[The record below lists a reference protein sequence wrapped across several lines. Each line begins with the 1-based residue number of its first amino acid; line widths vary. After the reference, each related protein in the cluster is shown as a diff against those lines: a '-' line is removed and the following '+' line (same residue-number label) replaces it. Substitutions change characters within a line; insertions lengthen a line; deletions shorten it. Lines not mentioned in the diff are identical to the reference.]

1 MRSCKQRSIF
11 TCFCLLNLCS
21 FFQFSV
27 LASQQPTHDHQRA
40 LHRSTILIDS
50 YKIPASAIVIPQDG
64 KYEKEAQAL
73 QDALEKHGGARVPV
87 LHDNEGTPEELLSDQ
102 SIIVLGNMATSRF
115 IRTLYEQWYT
125 LLDLRYPGTDGF
137 VVRTLHNPYGIKNH
151 VVLLGGSDD
160 AGIKQ
165 ATAAFIKKLA
175 PSSPLTIGR
184 LMEIKLGNDQTP
196 PVIGEAIY
204 SWDDSWRL
212 DENGKTY
219 GYPPATNFG
228 WNPISTSA
236 ALYYMTG
243 RQEYLDHFLELA
255 MPNPA
260 KFPKE
265 IKKANLEGTPG
276 RAARLHPIAYWH
288 HYTSHIFP
296 MIWGLIEDSP
306 GITQQQRDAI
316 NRDLLA
322 HTRLMEKHFN
332 KLSKNSKTTG
342 LSRHGLYY
350 ALNLYTAS
358 RHFNKHQPG
367 QQWKKRLDSVSK
379 AMAWWLQQPTWG
391 ERDTV
396 EWINTSI
403 EPVFTYYT
411 LAGSKDFIDSGVAEE
426 LMAALD
432 TLWQGYP
439 NELSNK
445 YQSISLMN
453 KAAWLLNAPRYAWL
467 AQQPTY
473 DFGQFRIGQSWWP
486 AHIPEEISLNKP
498 FSIIPAAQSVASRI
512 APAIKG
518 DKSFQFLA
526 WRSGYSPDDDYLL
539 LDGLNQGGRHPHHV
553 AALTYLRHKD
563 NPLLSGYENQLFIL
577 RDGLF
582 GNHVP
587 KAASLDKALE
597 LGAAAYIR
605 TTVPDGQFATWQ
617 RHILQLPGDNTIVAD
632 KVTAKAPG
640 DYELL
645 RQWKTV
651 GWSKT
656 SKDSP
661 RNIAVP
667 GEGRVAITTDKG
679 VRNHIDGARID
690 QRLHATLD
698 SKKSITLFSSIHG
711 NPATGHSQH
720 ILESAGPN
728 AAFMRGDQHTLITSG
743 PYTSTRISS
752 DAAFSYLSPQSLV
765 LVEGTRL
772 DMGKQLILANS
783 PISIDWQLD
792 SGNVVITTDNETTV
806 KLAVSDAGTPAV
818 VTPEATMT
826 ASDGVLVLTLPAG
839 THTLTSIYPQDS
851 QLVHKALANLDIPAL
866 KDKQGTTNPTAT
878 LDWPAK
884 QIASFNAPVTHIV
897 DGSND
902 GSLLWVATGDPKPAL
917 HLITGDGNTKHTIP
931 LSGSI
936 NVMERTGEAEG
947 ANNPWMITGSQDNE
961 LRALNRKGD
970 LLWQRT
976 SEVADKFRQG
986 SAYYAP
992 WFTDPTRITGIRS
1005 LLVADT
1011 DEDGEK
1017 EIVVGRPSTIEYWDL
1032 DGNLLQRIPMPADN
1046 RLGTI
1051 SEIEL
1056 LATDQGKRI
1065 LLGQNYC
1072 GIDAVSL
1079 LDENRNFVT
1088 LKKAKRP
1095 YLDPLP
1101 AKSTDMTAWAQR
1113 GISSLDVADLELDG
1127 TSEVIVSRSGHWN
1140 DLRTYSA
1147 DGSTCRWIHS
1157 FGPANP
1163 MKIQQKNGRNFIR
1176 DILVA
1181 DITGDNKLEV
1191 TVALAN
1197 GYIMVFSADGETVWT
1212 DNSEGAAILGVSDN
1226 SLLAGFDDGFLRS
1239 FDLINNQ
1246 TSTAQLGSGITA
1258 LETRN
1263 NDGNLYAGTVQ
1274 GGLFTLGPATYRH

>member
-1 MRSCKQRSIF
+1 
-11 TCFCLLNLCS
+11 
-21 FFQFSV
+21 
-27 LASQQPTHDHQRA
+27 
-40 LHRSTILIDS
+40 
-50 YKIPASAIVIPQDG
+50 
-64 KYEKEAQAL
+64 
-73 QDALEKHGGARVPV
+73 
-87 LHDNEGTPEELLSDQ
+87 
-102 SIIVLGNMATSRF
+102 MATSRF

-125 LLDLRYPGTDGF
+125 LLDLRYPGPGGF
-137 VVRTLHNPYGIKNH
+137 VVRTLHNPYAAKNN
-151 VVLLGGSDD
+151 VIFLGGSDD
-160 AGIKQ
+160 AGVKQ
-165 ATAAFIKKLA
+165 ATTAFIKRLA
-175 PSSPLTIGR
+175 PSSPLTVGR

-204 SWDDSWRL
+204 SWDDSWRI
-212 DENGKTY
+212 DEADKTY
-219 GYPPATNFG
+219 GYPPATYFG
-228 WNPISTSA
+228 WNPISA
-236 ALYYMTG
+236 NAVLYYMTS

-255 MPNPA
+255 LPNPA
-260 KFPKE
+260 KIPTE

-276 RAARLHPIAYWH
+276 ETAQLHPIAHWH

-296 MIWGLIEDSP
+296 LIWDLIEDSP

-316 NRDLLA
+316 NLDLLA
-322 HTRLMEKHFN
+322 HAHLMEQHFN
-332 KLSKNSKTTG
+332 KLAKNSKTTG

-358 RHFNKHQPG
+358 RYLRKRQPG

-391 ERDTV
+391 EKDTV

-411 LAGSKDFIDSGVAEE
+411 LAGYKNFIGSGVAED

-445 YQSISLMN
+445 YQSISLVN

-467 AQQPTY
+467 AQQSTY

-486 AHIPEEISLNKP
+486 ALTLEEIAPKEP
-498 FSIIPAAQSVASRI
+498 FSVIPTSESVKSQY
-512 APAIKG
+512 APAIDA

-526 WRSGYSPDDDYLL
+526 WRSGYGHDDDYLL
-539 LDGLNQGGRHPHHV
+539 LDGLNQGGRHPHHM
-553 AALTYLRHKD
+553 AALTFLRHKD
-563 NPLLSGYENQLFIL
+563 KPLLSGYENQLFVL
-577 RDGLF
+577 RDGLS
-582 GNHVP
+582 GNYVP

-597 LGAAAYIR
+597 LGSAAYIR
-605 TTVPDGQFATWQ
+605 TTIPDGQFATWQ
-617 RHILQLPGDNTIVAD
+617 RHILHLPGDNTLVAD
-632 KVTAKAPG
+632 KVTAKAHG

-645 RQWKTV
+645 RQWKTA
-651 GWSKT
+651 GWSKI
-656 SKDSP
+656 SKVAP

-667 GEGRVAITTDKG
+667 GEGRVAIATDKR

-690 QRLHATLD
+690 QQLHVTLD
-698 SKKSITLFSSIHG
+698 SNESITLFSSIHG
-711 NPATGHSQH
+711 NPATGRTRYT
-720 ILESAGPN
+720 LEPAGQN
-728 AAFMRGDQHTLITSG
+728 AALMKGDQHTLIASG
-743 PYTSTRISS
+743 PYTGAQISS
-752 DAAFSYLSPQSLV
+752 DATFSYLSPQRLV

-772 DMGKQLILANS
+772 DIGGQLIHANS
-783 PISIDWQLD
+783 PVSINWQPD
-792 SGNVVITTDNETTV
+792 SGNIVITTDKETTV
-806 KLAVSDAGTPAV
+806 KLAVSDAGTPALV
-818 VTPEATMT
+818 SPDTAMT
-826 ASDGVLVLTLPAG
+826 ASNGLLVLTLPTG
-839 THTLTSIYPQDS
+839 THTLTGVYPQDS
-851 QLVHKALANLDIPAL
+851 QRVHKALANFVIPAL
-866 KDKQGTTNPTAT
+866 KDKQGAADSTAT

-917 HLITGDGNTKHTIP
+917 HLVTSDGDIKHTFP
-931 LSGSI
+931 LSGPI
-936 NVMERTGEAEG
+936 NVMERTGETEG

-961 LRALNRKGD
+961 LRAFNHTGD

-976 SEVADKFRQG
+976 SEVAGRFRQG
-986 SAYYAP
+986 SSYYAP
-992 WFTDPTRITGIRS
+992 WFTDPAKITGIRS
-1005 LLVADT
+1005 VLVADT

-1017 EIVVGRPSTIEYWDL
+1017 EIVVGRPSTIEYWGL
-1032 DGNLLQRIPMPADN
+1032 DGNLLQRISMPADN

-1056 LATDQGKRI
+1056 LDTDQGKRV

-1072 GIDAVSL
+1072 GIDTVSL
-1079 LDENRNFVT
+1079 LDENRNFVE
-1088 LKKAKRP
+1088 LKKIRRP

-1127 TSEVIVSRSGHWN
+1127 TSEVIVARSGHWN

-1147 DGSTCRWIHS
+1147 DGSTCHWIHS

-1163 MKIQQKNGRNFIR
+1163 MKIQQKNGRHFIR
-1176 DILVA
+1176 DTLVA
-1181 DITGDNKLEV
+1181 DIFGDNKLEV

-1212 DNSEGAAILGVSDN
+1212 DNSEGAAILGTRDN
-1226 SLLAGFDDGFLRS
+1226 RLLAGFDDGFLRS